1 MSIHFQVHDIL
12 SQYLRDRIYV
22 LVHLWYVTAVAI
34 GSDIFLMDCRVCTL
48 NVDRFIVL
56 LHLSSCLLFR
66 SVTNLPKSGARTVT
80 PARDPC

>member
-22 LVHLWYVTAVAI
+22 LVHLWYVTTVAI

-66 SVTNLPKSGARTVT
+66 AVTNLPKSEARTVT